1 MFICL
6 GYAIG
11 LLRPRAASSSSL
23 RFFFRHE
30 DDDGPACVFLS
41 TKGKQDHKC
50 TFPWLPNRN
59 GFAALEVVYAIICQR
74 ADGSE

>member
-1 MFICL
+1 ML
-6 GYAIG
+6 GVCFCDLA
-11 LLRPRAASSSSL
+11 LLL
-23 RFFFRHE
+23 LLLYGFFFRHE

-50 TFPWLPNRN
+50 TFPWLLNRN